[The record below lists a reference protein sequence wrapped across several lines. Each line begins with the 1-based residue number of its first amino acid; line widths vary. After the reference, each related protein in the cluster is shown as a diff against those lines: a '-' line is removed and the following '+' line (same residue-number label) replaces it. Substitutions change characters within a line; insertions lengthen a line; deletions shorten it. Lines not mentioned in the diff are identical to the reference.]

1 MTARAE
7 PGATVEVEGVG
18 AGEVPTDES
27 NLVVRS
33 IAYTFAAYG
42 IDLPGLDLVA
52 RNSIP
57 HGRGMGSSG
66 AAIVS
71 GIMAA
76 KGLLEGIVE
85 IDSQALLALATALEG
100 HPDNVAPA
108 LFGGLTI
115 AWMTPEGP
123 RHKKL
128 IVHRGVSPLVA
139 VPVES
144 IMSTALA
151 RSLQPES
158 VPHEDAVFNVSRSAL
173 LIAALI
179 QSPELLL
186 AATEDKLHQSYRA
199 SAMPETDALIRV
211 LRDARSRGRRLGC
224 RAVDPRA
231 RQRPVAAPRRRRADR
246 EALHH
251 AVELPAAGR
260 RLPGCYSDTALD
272 GSRGLSAP
280 AFRSSPHLS
289 SARKTCTLTIVSAAL
304 DSVCGLKGTSPRDR
318 SPHRAEPSAA
328 PRAPGP
334 RGRTRHRRRGQASK
348 RRTRGHPRRER
359 ERRRQPSSQAPIDTI
374 APEAVRRHR
383 AGPEPGETPTVEAP
397 TRRLRP
403 AVARAA

>member
-1 MTARAE
+1 MSAAVPVGRSVLVKVPATTANLGPGFDTLGLALSVYDELTVTTRAE
-7 PGATVEVEGVG
+7 PGATVHVEGVG

-33 IAYTFAAYG
+33 IAYVFNAYG
-42 IDLPGLDLVA
+42 IDLPGLELIA

-57 HGRGMGSSG
+57 HSRGMGSSG

-71 GIMAA
+71 GVMAA
-76 KGLLEGIVE
+76 KGLLEGVVE
-85 IDSQALLALATALEG
+85 IDSQGLLALATALEG

-144 IMSTALA
+144 SMSTALA

-158 VPHEDAVFNVSRSAL
+158 VPHEDAIFNVSRSAL

-199 SAMPETDALIRV
+199 SAMPETDELIRV
-211 LRDARSRGRRLGC
+211 LRADGLAAVVSGAGPSILVLGSDPSQRLRASELIQRHATTHWDC
-224 RAVDPRA
+224 LLLAVDF
-231 RQRPVAAPRRRRADR
+231 
-246 EALHH
+246 
-251 AVELPAAGR
+251 
-260 RLPGCYSDTALD
+260 
-272 GSRGLSAP
+272 RGATVV
-280 AFRSSPHLS
+280 PHS
-289 SARKTCTLTIVSAAL
+289 
-304 DSVCGLKGTSPRDR
+304 G
-318 SPHRAEPSAA
+318 
-328 PRAPGP
+328 
-334 RGRTRHRRRGQASK
+334 
-348 RRTRGHPRRER
+348 
-359 ERRRQPSSQAPIDTI
+359 
-374 APEAVRRHR
+374 EAV
-383 AGPEPGETPTVEAP
+383 A
-397 TRRLRP
+397 
-403 AVARAA
+403 